1 MITATACA
9 VCMGSEAKR
18 LKIPG
23 FGWHFVAIFLVGMC
37 FALPTFL
44 YRRQAILERLAKSD
58 TEAQQ

>member
-1 MITATACA
+1 
-9 VCMGSEAKR
+9 MGSEAKR
-18 LKIPG
+18 LKLSG